1 MHLRFLNSRNS
12 LLRLLAHPSDLIRY
26 ILYTFMVSTV
36 RNIGISLALD
46 VMASKILSKFDSP
59 ETSNFRVFRSLSA
72 GWVKRLA

>member
-1 MHLRFLNSRNS
+1 MHLRFLNSRIS
-12 LLRLLAHPSDLIRY
+12 FLMLLADPSNLTRC
-26 ILYTFMVSTV
+26 ILYTFRVSTV
-36 RNIGISLALD
+36 RNIGISPALD